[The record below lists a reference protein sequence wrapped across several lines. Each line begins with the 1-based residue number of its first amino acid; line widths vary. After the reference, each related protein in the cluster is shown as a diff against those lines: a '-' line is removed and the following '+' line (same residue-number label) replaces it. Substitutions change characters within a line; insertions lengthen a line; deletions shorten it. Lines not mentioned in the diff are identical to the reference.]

1 MQASLRIPPHHH
13 GRQTRY
19 VLPSIVQVVFANER
33 VRTVVVVTLH
43 PVYSP
48 DTLPFRS
55 LTFSSDNDT
64 VTIGRSSKSQSKNLV
79 PQHNNGWFESRVMS
93 RNHALLGVSLQKE
106 VRLTNFHNISI
117 MI

>member
-1 MQASLRIPPHHH
+1 MAGKH
-13 GRQTRY
+13 
-19 VLPSIVQVVFANER
+19 
-33 VRTVVVVTLH
+33 VVVTLH